1 METSPL
7 QHSHQRFSIITLL
20 FFLIAFVGILFYV
33 KPLWDEVNTLAL
45 ARDDK
50 SQQKTQLIDKL
61 DYFKR
66 LQQKVAE
73 SSEVSKETSLSA
85 IPEKLEQDALLT
97 IIHDIASKN
106 DIIVNGSNF
115 SIPTNMVVGKMTKA
129 TINLNLTGDQDRLV
143 NFLRGIET
151 NNRKMLVK
159 TIAVQFGKT
168 AEGIKRANFNVS
180 VDVYFLGII

>member
-1 METSPL
+1 M
-7 QHSHQRFSIITLL
+7 
-20 FFLIAFVGILFYV
+20 
-33 KPLWDEVNTLAL
+33 AL

-50 SQQKTQLIDKL
+50 AQQKSQLIEKI

-73 SSEVSKETSLSA
+73 SSEVSQETSLSA
-85 IPEKLEQDALLT
+85 IPEKLDQDALLVT
-97 IIHDIASKN
+97 LQNIASAN
-106 DIIVNGSNF
+106 DIILNGVNF
-115 SIPTNMVVGKMTKA
+115 SISSTAVPGKMTKA

-159 TIAVQFGKT
+159 TIAVQFGRT

-180 VDVYFLGII
+180 IDVYYLGVI